1 MDPSSIVQLV
11 IIIICLG
18 LSAFF
23 SSAET
28 AFMSVNRI
36 RIRSLI
42 DEGNKKALTVSY
54 IIDNSSKM
62 LSAILI
68 GNNIVNIAASALAT
82 TFTINVFGSYATGIT
97 TGVLTLLVLIFGEI
111 TPKTAATLKSESFAL
126 FYAPIIKFLM
136 TVLTPVIIIVD
147 FLAKIVLKILGI
159 DKNAGKAEITEEE
172 LRTFVKVSHEA
183 GVIETEEKQIIN
195 NVFDFG
201 DSRAKDIM
209 IPKIDMTLA
218 DVNSSYQQIVALFRD
233 TKFTRIPIYDD
244 TPDNVI
250 GILNIKDL
258 VLAPVEKTFNI
269 RNLMREPFF
278 TYEQKNTSDLF
289 KQMQQASHSIAIVLD
304 EYGGTTGMIT
314 TEDLL
319 EEIVGDIRDEYDS
332 DEDEPFM
339 KLSNNIY
346 RIDAS
351 YKLSD
356 INDNAGINLQSDDN
370 DSIAGYIIEKLDR
383 IPSKGERFTIANLEF
398 MIERASSTRIE
409 TVIMKVHN
417 NN

>member
-1 MDPSSIVQLV
+1 MDPSSIIQLI
-11 IIIICLG
+11 IIIICLV

-36 RIRSLI
+36 RLRSLI
-42 DEGNKKALTVSY
+42 DEGNKRAITVSY
-54 IIDNSSKM
+54 ILDNSSKM

-82 TFTINVFGSYATGIT
+82 TFTINVFGSFATGIT

-136 TVLTPVIIIVD
+136 FVLTPFIIIVD
-147 FLAKIVLKILGI
+147 VLAKIVLKCLGI
-159 DKNAGKAEITEEE
+159 KNNAAGSQITEEE

-183 GVIETEEKQIIN
+183 GVIESDEKQIIN
-195 NVFDFG
+195 NLFDFG
-201 DSRAKDIM
+201 DSKAKDVM

-218 DVNSSYQQIVALFRD
+218 DVNSSYQQIIALFRE
-233 TKFTRIPIYDD
+233 TQYTRIPIYNDSPDD
-244 TPDNVI
+244 VI

-258 VLAPVEKTFNI
+258 ILAPREKTFSIKNI
-269 RNLMREPFF
+269 MREPFF

-289 KQMQQASHSIAIVLD
+289 KEMQQNSHSVAIVLD
-304 EYGGTTGMIT
+304 EYGATTGMIT

-319 EEIVGDIRDEYDS
+319 EEIVGDIRDEYDA
-332 DEDEPFM
+332 DEGYEFIELA
-339 KLSNNIY
+339 KNIY
-346 RIDAS
+346 RVAAS
-351 YKLSD
+351 YKLD
-356 INDNAGINLQSDDN
+356 DFNENVNINLQSDDN
-370 DSIAGYIIEKLDR
+370 DSIGGYIIEKLDR
-383 IPSKGERFTIANLEF
+383 IPARGERFTIGNIEF

-409 TVIMKVHN
+409 TVILKINHA
-417 NN
+417 

>member
-233 TKFTRIPIYDD
+233 TKFTRI
-244 TPDNVI
+244 
-250 GILNIKDL
+250 
-258 VLAPVEKTFNI
+258 
-269 RNLMREPFF
+269 
-278 TYEQKNTSDLF
+278 
-289 KQMQQASHSIAIVLD
+289 
-304 EYGGTTGMIT
+304 
-314 TEDLL
+314 
-319 EEIVGDIRDEYDS
+319 
-332 DEDEPFM
+332 
-339 KLSNNIY
+339 
-346 RIDAS
+346 
-351 YKLSD
+351 
-356 INDNAGINLQSDDN
+356 
-370 DSIAGYIIEKLDR
+370 
-383 IPSKGERFTIANLEF
+383 
-398 MIERASSTRIE
+398 
-409 TVIMKVHN
+409 
-417 NN
+417 

>member
-1 MDPSSIVQLV
+1 
-11 IIIICLG
+11 
-18 LSAFF
+18 
-23 SSAET
+23 
-28 AFMSVNRI
+28 
-36 RIRSLI
+36 
-42 DEGNKKALTVSY
+42 
-54 IIDNSSKM
+54 
-62 LSAILI
+62 
-68 GNNIVNIAASALAT
+68 
-82 TFTINVFGSYATGIT
+82 
-97 TGVLTLLVLIFGEI
+97 
-111 TPKTAATLKSESFAL
+111 
-126 FYAPIIKFLM
+126 
-136 TVLTPVIIIVD
+136 
-147 FLAKIVLKILGI
+147 
-159 DKNAGKAEITEEE
+159 
-172 LRTFVKVSHEA
+172 
-183 GVIETEEKQIIN
+183 
-195 NVFDFG
+195 
-201 DSRAKDIM
+201 
-209 IPKIDMTLA
+209 
-218 DVNSSYQQIVALFRD
+218 
-233 TKFTRIPIYDD
+233 TRIPIYDD